1 MIKIIECPRDAIQ
14 GLNHFIPTVN
24 KVKYIQ
30 KLLNFGFDTIDFG
43 SFVSHKAIPQMK
55 DTEEVLESL
64 DLSNTKT
71 KLLSIVANTYGA
83 EIACK
88 FEKITYLGFPF
99 SISNTFLK
107 NNINSSI
114 SKSLLT
120 TSKILDI
127 CNKNNKEL
135 VVYMSMGFGNPY
147 SDQWSTE
154 LVEDWISVLVK
165 LGVKIISLSDTLGIS
180 TIENISSIFNY
191 VIPKYPNIE
200 FGFHLHTGNN
210 TWEDRIDAAYNA
222 GCRRFDSVIA
232 GFGGCPLSGY
242 ELIGNQK
249 TTQLIEYFDKHNID
263 HNINDLSGMKIK
275 AIKFYNN
282 L

>member
-14 GLNHFIPTVN
+14 GLKHFIPTEKKIN
-24 KVKYIQ
+24 YIQ
-30 KLLNFGFDTIDFG
+30 NLLDFGFDTIDFG

-55 DTEEVLESL
+55 DTEKVLESL
-64 DLSNTKT
+64 DLSNTNT

-83 EIACK
+83 KIACD
-88 FEKITYLGFPF
+88 FDKITYLGFPF
-99 SISNTFLK
+99 SISDTFLK

-127 CNKNNKEL
+127 CDKHNKEL

-147 SDQWSTE
+147 NDKWSIE

-180 TIENISSIFNY
+180 TPENISTIFNS
-191 VIPKYPNIE
+191 VISKYPIVE
-200 FGFHLHTGNN
+200 FGFHLHTDNDN
-210 TWEDRIDAAYNA
+210 WEQRIDAAYKA
-222 GCRRFDSVIA
+222 GCKRFDSVIA

-242 ELIGNQK
+242 DMIGNQK
-249 TTQLIEYFDKHNID
+249 TTQLIEYFDKNNIEHNID
-263 HNINDLSGMKIK
+263 DLSGMKIK

>member
-14 GLNHFIPTVN
+14 GLKQFIPTEN
-24 KVKYIQ
+24 KIKYIQ
-30 KLLNFGFDTIDFG
+30 KLLTFGFDTIDFG
-43 SFVSHKAIPQMK
+43 SFVSHKAIPQLK

-64 DLSNTKT
+64 DLSNTNT

-83 EIACK
+83 EIASK
-88 FEKITYLGFPF
+88 FEKISYLGFPF

-114 SKSLLT
+114 SKSILT

-127 CNKNNKEL
+127 CEKNNKEL
-135 VVYMSMGFGNPY
+135 VIYMSMCFGNPY
-147 SDQWSTE
+147 NEKWSIE
-154 LVEDWISVLVK
+154 LVEDWVSVLVK
-165 LGVKIISLSDTLGIS
+165 LGVKIIVLSDTLGIS
-180 TIENISSIFNY
+180 TKENISSIFNY
-191 VIPKYPNIE
+191 VIPKYTNVE
-200 FGFHLHTGNN
+200 FGFHLHTDNFK
-210 TWEDRIDAAYNA
+210 WEERIDAAYNA
-222 GCRRFDSVIA
+222 GCRRFDSVIS

-242 ELIGNQK
+242 DMVGNQK
-249 TTQLIEYFDKHNID
+249 TSNLIEYFDKNKIEHNIK
-263 HNINDLSGMKIK
+263 DLSGMKIK

>member
-14 GLNHFIPTVN
+14 GLKQFIPTEN
-24 KVKYIQ
+24 KIKYIQ

-43 SFVSHKAIPQMK
+43 SFVSHKAIPQLK

-64 DLSNTKT
+64 DLSNTNT

-88 FEKITYLGFPF
+88 FKKITYLGFPF
-99 SISNTFLK
+99 SISNIFLK

-127 CNKNNKEL
+127 CEKNNKKM
-135 VVYMSMGFGNPY
+135 VVYISMCFGNPY
-147 SDQWSTE
+147 NEKWSIE

-165 LGVKIISLSDTLGIS
+165 LGVKIIILSDTIGIS
-180 TIENISSIFNY
+180 TKENISSIFNY
-191 VIPKYPNIE
+191 VIPKYSNVE
-200 FGFHLHTGNN
+200 FGFHLHTDKNK
-210 TWEDRIDAAYNA
+210 WEERINAAYNA

-232 GFGGCPLSGY
+232 GFGGCPLSNY
-242 ELIGNQK
+242 DMIGNLN
-249 TTQLIEYFDKHNID
+249 TIDLIKYFNKNNIIHNIK
-263 HNINDLSGMKIK
+263 DLSDMKIN

>member
-14 GLNHFIPTVN
+14 GLKHFIPTEKKIN
-24 KVKYIQ
+24 YIQ
-30 KLLNFGFDTIDFG
+30 KLLDFGFDTIDFG

-55 DTEEVLESL
+55 DTEKILESL
-64 DLSNTKT
+64 DLSNTNT

-83 EIACK
+83 KIACD
-88 FEKITYLGFPF
+88 FDKITYLGFPF
-99 SISNTFLK
+99 SISDTFLK

-127 CNKNNKEL
+127 CDKYNKEL

-147 SDQWSTE
+147 NDQWSIE
-154 LVEDWISVLVK
+154 LVEDWVSVLVK

-180 TIENISSIFNY
+180 TAENISSIFNS
-191 VIPKYPNIE
+191 VITKYPNIE

-222 GCRRFDSVIA
+222 GCRRFDSVIG
-232 GFGGCPLSGY
+232 GFGGCPLSNY
-242 ELIGNQK
+242 SLVNNLKTCDLIDYLNDNK
-249 TTQLIEYFDKHNID
+249 IEHT
-263 HNINDLSGMKIK
+263 INNLDEIKIK
-275 AIKFYNN
+275 AANFYI
-282 L
+282 